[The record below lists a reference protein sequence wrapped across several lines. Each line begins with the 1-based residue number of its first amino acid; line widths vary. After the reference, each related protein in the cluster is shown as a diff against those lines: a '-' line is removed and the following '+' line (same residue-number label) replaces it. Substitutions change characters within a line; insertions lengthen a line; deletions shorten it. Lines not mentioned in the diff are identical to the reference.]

1 MTRPQKTDGIRRAA
15 LRGAS
20 SHWRLRA
27 EVVGREAIAG
37 ALKTEPGEERL
48 LATRR
53 EVVRGWSEVA
63 DDLVLENQVDLALA
77 IRRFVARMPPPL
89 TEKQW
94 IAAKILEQSKARVEL
109 EMSAVPSG
117 PSRE

>member
-1 MTRPQKTDGIRRAA
+1 
-15 LRGAS
+15 
-20 SHWRLRA
+20 
-27 EVVGREAIAG
+27 
-37 ALKTEPGEERL
+37 
-48 LATRR
+48 
-53 EVVRGWSEVA
+53 
-63 DDLVLENQVDLALA
+63 
-77 IRRFVARMPPPL
+77 MPPPL